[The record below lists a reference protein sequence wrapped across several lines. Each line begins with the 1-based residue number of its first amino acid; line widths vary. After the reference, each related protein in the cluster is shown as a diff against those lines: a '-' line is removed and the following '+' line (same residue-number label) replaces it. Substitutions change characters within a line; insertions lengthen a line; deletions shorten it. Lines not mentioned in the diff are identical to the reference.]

1 MKSILGTTRRAAAI
15 TCAAVVCGIL
25 FCALTQGA
33 DAASDKTTAG
43 DTSGT
48 VTNSATK
55 RAALLHEPV
64 HVGHG
69 GSYPTGGVKGESADD
84 RHRGEIE

>member
-1 MKSILGTTRRAAAI
+1 MKSILGTHRAANI
-15 TCAAVVCGIL
+15 IYAAVACGIL

-33 DAASDKTTAG
+33 YAASGQTMAG
-43 DTSGT
+43 DTLGT
-48 VTNSATK
+48 VTNSPTK
-55 RAALLHEPV
+55 RAALLHERV

-69 GSYPTGGVKGESADD
+69 GSYQTGGVKGESADD